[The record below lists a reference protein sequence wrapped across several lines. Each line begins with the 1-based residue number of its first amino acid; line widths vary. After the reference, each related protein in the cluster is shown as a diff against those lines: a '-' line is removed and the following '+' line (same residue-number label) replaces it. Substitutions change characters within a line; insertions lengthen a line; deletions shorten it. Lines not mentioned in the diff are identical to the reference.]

1 MGTRDE
7 RIDAYIAKSAD
18 FAKPILTHLRE
29 LVHKACPDVEEKI
42 KWSCPHFDY
51 KGPFCNMA
59 AFKNHC
65 AFGFWKGTL
74 IPELKG
80 KVEQMGQTTI
90 GHLGQLKT
98 LKDLPPDKV
107 LIGYI
112 KKAAELN
119 DKGVKTPVRTKS
131 GVEKK
136 ETVIPDEL
144 LAALKKNKK
153 AMEVW
158 KAFSPS
164 KVREYADWIADAK
177 TDATKNKRMA
187 DAVAWISEGK
197 SRHWKYQTK

>member
-7 RIDAYIAKSAD
+7 RVDAYIAKSAD
-18 FAKPILTHLRE
+18 FARPILTHLRE
-29 LVHKACPDVEEKI
+29 LVHKACPDVQETM
-42 KWSCPHFDY
+42 KWSSPFFDY
-51 KGPFCNMA
+51 KGPMCNMA
-59 AFKNHC
+59 AFKQHC
-65 AFGFWKGTL
+65 AFGFWKGNL

-80 KVEQMGQTTI
+80 KVVQMGDSTM
-90 GHLGQLKT
+90 GHFGQLKSA
-98 LKDLPPDKV
+98 KDLPPDKA

-112 KKAAELN
+112 KLAVELN
-119 DKGVKTPVRTKS
+119 DKGIKSPINPRT
-131 GVEKK
+131 GEPKK
-136 ETVIPDEL
+136 APEVPDEL

-164 KVREYADWIADAK
+164 KVREYADWIAGAK
-177 TDATKNKRMA
+177 TDATKDKRLA

>member
-1 MGTRDE
+1 MGKRE
-7 RIDAYIAKSAD
+7 KGIDAYIAKSAD

-29 LVHKACPDVEEKI
+29 LVHKACPDVEEKL

-80 KVEQMGQTTI
+80 KLTQMGKTTM
-90 GHLGQLKT
+90 GHLGQLKS
-98 LKDLPPDKV
+98 LKDLPSDKV
-107 LIGYI
+107 LLGYI

-119 DKGVKTPVRTKS
+119 DKGVKAPARTKT
-131 GVEKK
+131 GEKK
-136 ETVIPDEL
+136 EETAVPDEL

-153 AMEVW
+153 ALEVW
-158 KAFSPS
+158 KAFAPS

-177 TDATKNKRMA
+177 TEDTKKKRVETA
-187 DAVAWISEGK
+187 IEWISEGK
-197 SRHWKYQTK
+197 SRHWKYQKK